1 MGQHITE
8 IEITGSLAND
18 EGMPIE
24 LDIFLGDEV
33 GGRFAIN
40 VMTLARY
47 EASKAQQ
54 PDMDEDMNAPHVFI
68 VNEPVISLDSLV
80 ELLKSPDIK
89 VFKPYLYTV
98 E

>member
-8 IEITGSLAND
+8 IEITGSLAD
-18 EGMPIE
+18 DAGMPVE
-24 LDIFLGDEV
+24 LDMFLGDDE
-33 GGRFAIN
+33 GKRFSIN

-47 EASKAQQ
+47 ESVKDTQ
-54 PDMDEDMNAPHVFI
+54 PDIEQDPDAPHVFVI
-68 VNEPVISLDSLV
+68 NEDVISLDSLV

-89 VFKPYLYTV
+89 VFKPYLYTL